1 MKTKERIL
9 IISVELFNKN
19 GVTVVTTNH
28 IAKAL
33 DISPG
38 NLYFHFRNK
47 EEIVFE
53 LFKKM
58 ARETYEVW
66 KPRKLSK
73 KSLNVFIDENFSIY
87 WKYRFFHREMYA
99 LRRKDP
105 ALAKLWRAHLIKMM
119 KLMEILYRKWIKQ
132 GLVVQISSRA
142 EMQFLSDTLLAMATT
157 FLQFFESAE
166 RQPTEKSILRG
177 KKHLAR
183 LVLPYARGPARDE
196 LAQLLQSH
204 SDEF

>member
-9 IISVELFNKN
+9 SISVELFNKN
-19 GVTVVTTNH
+19 GVTAVTTNH

-47 EEIVFE
+47 EEIISD

-58 ARETYEVW
+58 AKETYDIW

-73 KSLNVFIDENFSIY
+73 KSLNVFIDENFAIY

-105 ALAKLWRAHLIKMM
+105 DLAKLWRAHLVKMM
-119 KLMEILYRKWIKQ
+119 KLMEILYRKWVKQ
-132 GLVVQISSRA
+132 GLVIQIHSRA

-183 LVLPYARGPARDE
+183 LVLPYAQGPAKEE
-196 LAQLLQSH
+196 LALLLQNH
-204 SDEF
+204 NEVL

>member
-9 IISVELFNKN
+9 QISVELFNKN
-19 GVTVVTTNH
+19 GVTAVTTNH

-38 NLYFHFRNK
+38 NLYFHYRNK
-47 EEIVFE
+47 EEIIAE

-58 ARETYEVW
+58 AKETYTIW
-66 KPRKLSK
+66 KPRKISHKNLII
-73 KSLNVFIDENFSIY
+73 FIDENFQIY

-105 ALAKLWRAHLIKMM
+105 KLAKLWRAHLAKMNQ
-119 KLMEILYRKWIKQ
+119 LMEMLYRKWVKQ
-132 GLVVQISSRA
+132 GLVTAISSRD
-142 EMQFLSDTLLAMATT
+142 EMQYLSDTLLAMATT
-157 FLQFFESAE
+157 FLQFFESTE
-166 RQPTEKSILRG
+166 KQPSEKSIFRG

-183 LVLPYARGPARDE
+183 LLSPYALGPAKIE
-196 LAQLLQSH
+196 LLKILA
-204 SDEF
+204 